1 MYLNCVLADI
11 HKESQPPK
19 ALNAEHLYKLN
30 EAIFNLPE
38 EDLIDTK
45 MANRLFQVVQKVRT
59 AYFDRKIC
67 DSDHNFFYDYV
78 ALLGTMHNQHYFTN
92 KQTEKMLSWLT
103 EALACDGIGPSNNGG
118 GKNADRFKSL
128 QEENK
133 ILKEEYAKLLEVQE
147 AVKVIQNYESFV
159 PPEAKAK
166 AGAKKKSKKSAGE
179 HAAAR
184 SERMEP
190 EAEAVEGTTD
200 GQKKSKKKNKS
211 RTKNAG
217 GAGAKKWK
225 AKDVVAE
232 ADVD

>member
-67 DSDHNFFYDYV
+67 DSDHNFFYDYI

-103 EALACDGIGPSNNGG
+103 EALACDGIGPSNDGG

-147 AVKVIQNYESFV
+147 AVRVIQNYESFV

-166 AGAKKKSKKSAGE
+166 AGAKKKSKKSGGE
-179 HAAAR
+179 HAAVR
-184 SERMEP
+184 SERMEL

-200 GQKKSKKKNKS
+200 GQKKLKKKNKS